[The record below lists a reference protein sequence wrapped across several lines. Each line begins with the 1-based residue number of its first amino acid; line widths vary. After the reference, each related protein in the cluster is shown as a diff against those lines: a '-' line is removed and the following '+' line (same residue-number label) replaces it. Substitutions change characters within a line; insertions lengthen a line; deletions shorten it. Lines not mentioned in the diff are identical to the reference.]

1 MKYGS
6 VCSGIEAASV
16 AWEPLGW
23 EAQWFSEIEQFPSA
37 VLAHRFPSVPN
48 LGDMTKIHETQ
59 IFQDAT
65 INLLVGGTPC
75 QSFSVAGLRKGLT
88 DPRGNLMLTF
98 LSLADAKKPRW
109 IVWENVPGVLSS
121 NGGKDFGT
129 FLGALGELGY
139 GFAYRVLDAQHF
151 GVAQRRRRVFVVGYL
166 GDWRVAAAVLFE
178 RESLQRDI
186 KPSRKKRE
194 EVTANAEGSVGT
206 TVFAGNQQSE
216 IAATLQTTCDDYSRA
231 DGFNVIIDRAAF
243 NQGENAQ
250 YEPRIEAG
258 ETMSSLVARGPHAV
272 AQPISIDA
280 ECNARTNQFGTLVR
294 GGEGG
299 TQQFVA
305 QPMAFQ
311 QNTRDEVRYINGDGS
326 IVGALSASSGMKQTN
341 YLAQP
346 IAIAENTI
354 GRQPMNGGN
363 GDGFTEDGPMY
374 TLNATGVHGVAQPLY
389 YESHPN
395 DSRVNGPKDVADTVS
410 ARYGTGGGN
419 TPLVQQPFR
428 KVRRAQS
435 DSDFETWEKDET
447 ANTLN
452 CFDVGDVRST
462 NVVAQPIVL
471 EDQGGSVINASDK
484 GIVGTL
490 RAQTH
495 GHEPAVLQPIAFTT
509 EQTPKFNDNQA
520 LTLTQS
526 EFKHNQCVAQPTM
539 AIRRLT
545 PRECERLQGF
555 PDDWTLIPY
564 RNKSADQCP
573 DGPRYKACGNSMAV
587 PVMRWIGERIQMVE
601 SLMKEIS

>member
-16 AWEPLGW
+16 AWHHLGW
-23 EAQWFSEIEQFPSA
+23 EAQWFSEIEHFPSE
-37 VLAHRFPSVPN
+37 VLKYRFPAVEN
-48 LGDMTKIHETQ
+48 LGDMTKLTTNET
-59 IFQDAT
+59 FKAST
-65 INLLVGGTPC
+65 IDLLVGGTPC
-75 QSFSVAGLRKGLT
+75 QSFSVAGLRGGLA

-98 LSLADAKKPRW
+98 LSLADSKKPRW

-121 NGGKDFGT
+121 NKGKDFAT

-186 KPSRKKRE
+186 KSSRKKRE
-194 EVTANAEGSVGT
+194 EVTPDAEGSVGEAGDVSCVGGNLSP
-206 TVFAGNQQSE
+206 TVTSKWMKGYGGPSGSNETGNMVY
-216 IAATLQTTCDDYSRA
+216 APT
-231 DGFNVIIDRAAF
+231 IIDRAAF

-250 YEPRIEAG
+250 YEPRIEEG
-258 ETMSSLVARGPHAV
+258 ETMSSLVAKGPHAV

-294 GGEGG
+294 GGEDGI
-299 TQQFVA
+299 QQFVA
-305 QPMAFQ
+305 QP
-311 QNTRDEVRYINGDGS
+311 I
-326 IVGALSASSGMKQTN
+326 AL
-341 YLAQP
+341 
-346 IAIAENTI
+346 AENTI

-389 YESHPN
+389 YESHPH

-410 ARYGTGGGN
+410 AKYGTGGGN
-419 TPLVQQPFR
+419 TPLVQHPFR

-462 NVVAQPIVL
+462 NVVAQPIAFKVRGGCEGGGKGYL
-471 EDQGGSVINASDK
+471 GQEEQAFTISATQDQQIA
-484 GIVGTL
+484 
-490 RAQTH
+490 
-495 GHEPAVLQPIAFTT
+495 QPIAVDWRTAQVDQGIT
-509 EQTPKFNDNQA
+509 QTLKTDLAKMSGPCIAVDTYNQTVNERTSQTIGSSA
-520 LTLTQS
+520 S
-526 EFKHNQCVAQPTM
+526 DVNHYGAVMHSM

-545 PRECERLQGF
+545 PKECERLQGF
-555 PDDWTLIPY
+555 PDDWTKIPY
-564 RNKSADQCP
+564 RNKPADQCP

-587 PVMRWIGERIQMVE
+587 PVMRWIGERIQ
-601 SLMKEIS
+601 LIDTIIN